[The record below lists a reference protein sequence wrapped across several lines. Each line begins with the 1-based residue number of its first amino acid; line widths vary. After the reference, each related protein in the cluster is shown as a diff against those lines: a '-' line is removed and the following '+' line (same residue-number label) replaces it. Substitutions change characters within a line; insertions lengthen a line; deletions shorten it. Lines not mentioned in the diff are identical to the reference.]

1 MTTVPFDTLR
11 LAQRLAS
18 GGFTEEQARTFTS
31 ALSEAFERDI
41 ATKADIDRLTQQI
54 SALDAKFTQ
63 TFETLDAKFTQKFET
78 LDTKF
83 TQKFETLDTKFA
95 QKLETLESRMT
106 VKLGGMMVIAVGV
119 IVSLVKLIPN

>member
-11 LAQRLAS
+11 LAQRLAA

-31 ALSEAFERDI
+31 ALSEAFAQDI
-41 ATKADIDRLTQQI
+41 ATKADIDRLDAKIDTLNTRLDAKI
-54 SALDAKFTQ
+54 DALDARLTQ
-63 TFETLDAKFTQKFET
+63 KIDALDAKFTQKFEA

-83 TQKFETLDTKFA
+83 G

-106 VKLGGMMVIAVGV
+106 VKLGGMMVVAVGA
-119 IVSLVKLIPN
+119 IVSLVKLIPS